1 MSIQFMVFDFNT
13 DHLVVRT
20 LRCGRSSQGS
30 NPGLD
35 REFLAKE
42 INGRGSTQIY
52 HKK

>member
-13 DHLVVRT
+13 DRLVVRT
-20 LRCGRSSQGS
+20 LRCGRSRQGS

-42 INGRGSTQIY
+42 IDGRGSTQTY